1 VPYQLHCEVPAQEEI
16 LLELK
21 LTLDL
26 ELELFELDDVV
37 ATELLLTAPPH
48 TAPVTTGVSAE
59 PPFKS
64 P

>member
-1 VPYQLHCEVPAQEEI
+1 VPYQLHCEIPAQEET
-16 LLELK
+16 LLELE
-21 LTLDL
+21 TDTF

-48 TAPVTTGVSAE
+48 TAPVTAGVSAA